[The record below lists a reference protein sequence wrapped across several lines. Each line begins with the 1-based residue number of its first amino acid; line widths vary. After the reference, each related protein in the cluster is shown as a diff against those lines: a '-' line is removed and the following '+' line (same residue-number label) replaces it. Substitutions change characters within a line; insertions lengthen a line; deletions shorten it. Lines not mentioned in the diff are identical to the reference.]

1 MKYLGT
7 MIVALALAAPAAA
20 QTGPATDLF
29 AFSQGARLVQVPD
42 DAEFTAMDSSPF
54 NLIDGSATTDWTGE
68 AGRPAVFVLELAERT
83 KLSRV
88 AFDTA
93 FLNRAEK
100 SPRAIRVQLSDP
112 PARRGARKGG
122 VEGKGGAG
130 R

>member
-7 MIVALALAAPAAA
+7 MIVALALALAAPAAA

-42 DAEFTAMDSSPF
+42 DAEFTAMDSSPL

-83 KLSRV
+83 ELAPLTPPSSIATKSHRGRS
-88 AFDTA
+88 ASNCPTHR
-93 FLNRAEK
+93 RAAA
-100 SPRAIRVQLSDP
+100 SCRSWRPI
-112 PARRGARKGG
+112 
-122 VEGKGGAG
+122 
-130 R
+130 

>member
-42 DAEFTAMDSSPF
+42 DAEFTAMDSSPL

-68 AGRPAVFVLELAERT
+68 AGRPART
-83 KLSRV
+83 RRTIPTIVVATRRPIPAQRTPLPASSPTMSRTSPSV
-88 AFDTA
+88 V
-93 FLNRAEK
+93 N
-100 SPRAIRVQLSDP
+100 PRANWRP
-112 PARRGARKGG
+112 TMRRSPSR
-122 VEGKGGAG
+122 
-130 R
+130 